1 MLTTARKGTKD
12 NYSEMPK
19 HRIPH
24 TLVDKFYK
32 PSDVLDRR
40 PYRCDKCGERFHS
53 YKELHGHKADKHAY

>member
-1 MLTTARKGTKD
+1 
-12 NYSEMPK
+12 MPK

-24 TLVDKFYK
+24 TLIDKFYK